1 MLNRAIDGPVIL
13 VEGIND
19 AAVVIA
25 ESVKPYSVLKRPE
38 VTVMALAFAA
48 GAELREH
55 SAPAVVLLQLR
66 YGHVTVV
73 ADDREVDLRPD
84 GLICLEARLAHSVMA
99 HEESLLQL
107 TVLSK
112 EHPPV
117 Q

>member
-1 MLNRAIDGPVIL
+1 MLERALDGPVTL
-13 VEGIND
+13 VEGID
-19 AAVVIA
+19 AAAVIA
-25 ESVKPYSVLKRPE
+25 DGVKPYSVLKRPD

-73 ADDREVDLRPD
+73 FDDQEVELRPD
-84 GLICLEARLAHSVMA
+84 GLVYIEPRLAHSVTA
-99 HEESLLQL
+99 HEDSLLQV
-107 TVLSK
+107 TVLAK

-117 Q
+117 